1 MKKGKLES
9 QVEKYGRAAK
19 TKVRLPQEPGPARM
33 AKEEN
38 MRAIERIASSVFV
51 LVIVLLGIQ
60 AHAQD
65 AAHELTYNNQI
76 GQIINENLS
85 LIHI

>member
-38 MRAIERIASSVFV
+38 MSAIERIASSVFV
-51 LVIVLLGIQ
+51 LIIVHLSF
-60 AHAQD
+60 
-65 AAHELTYNNQI
+65 
-76 GQIINENLS
+76 NES
-85 LIHI
+85 IP